1 MSFHPYPKSILF
13 EVTYRCNLNCIHC
26 YEPKSGAE
34 MSTDD
39 VLALIDQAADLGVPH
54 ISFGGGEPLLR
65 KDIFR
70 LLEYARDR
78 GIAVELLSNGTLIK
92 KNVVEKLLD
101 CGVRAVSVSLDSAD
115 PEVHNA
121 IRGSDC
127 FDLVIDAIRS
137 MVAQGLRVEVNSCF
151 TKLNLRDFPGV
162 VRLSKE
168 LGASVVRAVRLV
180 SLGRAEENDSLV
192 SPDSEDYHWFSDML
206 YDVSKEYSDDR
217 FIVTGDDAFL
227 PFLYI
232 RSRHH
237 RMPWLPGKFMGCIAG
252 RVIVSIDPIG
262 DVYPCGYLKYP
273 RFRAGNVRE
282 ETLGEIWT
290 REDSF
295 KELRNLTLPTGK
307 CRGCEHLEFCRG
319 GCRGAAYI
327 KTGSLTA
334 PDPYCWIQQ

>member
-13 EVTYRCNLNCIHC
+13 EVTYRCNLKCIHC
-26 YEPKSGAE
+26 YEPESGEE
-34 MSTDD
+34 MSTDE
-39 VLALIDQAADLGVPH
+39 VLDLIDQAADLGVPH

-65 KDIFR
+65 KDIFT
-70 LLEYARDR
+70 LIKYAGDR
-78 GIAVELLSNGTLIK
+78 GIAVELLSNGMLIDEA
-92 KNVVEKLLD
+92 VVEKLVD
-101 CGVRAVSVSLDSAD
+101 CGLRAVSVSLDSPNA
-115 PEVHNA
+115 EVHNA
-121 IRGSDC
+121 IRRSDC
-127 FDLVIDAIRS
+127 FDAVIDAIKA
-137 MVAQGLRVEVNSCF
+137 MVRQGIRVEVNSAF
-151 TKLNLRDFPGV
+151 TKLNLREFPGV
-162 VRLSKE
+162 VKLSKE

-180 SLGRAEENDSLV
+180 SLGRAEENDELV
-192 SPDSEDYHWFSDML
+192 SPESEDYHWFSDRL
-206 YDVSKEYSDDR
+206 DAVSKEYSDDH

-232 RSRHH
+232 RNKKQ

-273 RFRAGNVRE
+273 RFRAGNIRE
-282 ETLGEIWT
+282 ETLKEIWT

-307 CRGCEHLEFCRG
+307 CSGCEHLEFCRG

-334 PDPYCWIQQ
+334 PDPYCWIQ

>member
-13 EVTYRCNLNCIHC
+13 EVTYRCNLKCIHC
-26 YEPKSGAE
+26 YEPESGEE
-34 MSTDD
+34 MSTDE
-39 VLALIDQAADLGVPH
+39 VLDLIDQAADLRVPH

-65 KDIFR
+65 KDIFT
-70 LLEYARDR
+70 LIKYAGDR
-78 GIAVELLSNGTLIK
+78 GIAVELLSNGTLIDEA
-92 KNVVEKLLD
+92 VVEKLVD
-101 CGVRAVSVSLDSAD
+101 CGLRAVSVSLDSPNA
-115 PEVHNA
+115 EVHNA
-121 IRGSDC
+121 IRRSDC
-127 FDLVIDAIRS
+127 FDAVIDAIKA
-137 MVAQGLRVEVNSCF
+137 MVRQGIRVEVNSAF
-151 TKLNLRDFPGV
+151 TKLNLREFPGV
-162 VRLSKE
+162 AKLSKE

-180 SLGRAEENDSLV
+180 SLGRAEENDELV
-192 SPDSEDYHWFSDML
+192 SPESEDYHWFSDML
-206 YDVSKEYSDDR
+206 YDVSKEYSDDH

-232 RSRHH
+232 RNKKQ

-273 RFRAGNVRE
+273 RFRAGNIRE
-282 ETLGEIWT
+282 ETLKEIWT

-307 CRGCEHLEFCRG
+307 CSGCEHLEFCRG

-334 PDPYCWIQQ
+334 PDPYCWIQ

>member
-1 MSFHPYPKSILF
+1 
-13 EVTYRCNLNCIHC
+13 
-26 YEPKSGAE
+26 
-34 MSTDD
+34 MSTDE
-39 VLALIDQAADLGVPH
+39 VLDLIDQAADLRVPH

-65 KDIFR
+65 KDIFTQIK
-70 LLEYARDR
+70 YAGDR
-78 GIAVELLSNGTLIK
+78 GIAVELLSNGTLIDEA
-92 KNVVEKLLD
+92 VVEKLVD
-101 CGVRAVSVSLDSAD
+101 CGLRAVSVSLDSPNA
-115 PEVHNA
+115 EVHNA
-121 IRGSDC
+121 IRRSDC
-127 FDLVIDAIRS
+127 FDAVIDAIKA
-137 MVAQGLRVEVNSCF
+137 MVRQGIRVEVNSAF
-151 TKLNLRDFPGV
+151 TKLNLREFPGV
-162 VRLSKE
+162 VKLSKE

-180 SLGRAEENDSLV
+180 SLGRAEENDELV
-192 SPDSEDYHWFSDML
+192 SPESEDYHWFSDML
-206 YDVSKEYSDDR
+206 YDVSKEYSDDH

-232 RSRHH
+232 RNKKQ

-273 RFRAGNVRE
+273 RFRAGNIRE
-282 ETLGEIWT
+282 ETLKEIWT

-307 CRGCEHLEFCRG
+307 CSGCEHLEFCRG

-334 PDPYCWIQQ
+334 PDPYCWIQ

>member
-1 MSFHPYPKSILF
+1 
-13 EVTYRCNLNCIHC
+13 
-26 YEPKSGAE
+26 
-34 MSTDD
+34 MSTDE
-39 VLALIDQAADLGVPH
+39 VLDLIDQAADLRVPH

-65 KDIFR
+65 KDIFT
-70 LLEYARDR
+70 LIKYAGDR
-78 GIAVELLSNGTLIK
+78 GIAVELLSNGTLIDEA
-92 KNVVEKLLD
+92 VVEKLVD
-101 CGVRAVSVSLDSAD
+101 CGLRAVSVSLDSPNA
-115 PEVHNA
+115 EVHNA
-121 IRGSDC
+121 IRRSDC
-127 FDLVIDAIRS
+127 FDAVIDAIKA
-137 MVAQGLRVEVNSCF
+137 MVRQGIRVEVNSAF
-151 TKLNLRDFPGV
+151 TKLNLREFPGV
-162 VRLSKE
+162 VKLSKE

-180 SLGRAEENDSLV
+180 SLGRAEENDELV
-192 SPDSEDYHWFSDML
+192 SPESEDYHWFSDML
-206 YDVSKEYSDDR
+206 YDVSKEYSDDH

-232 RSRHH
+232 RNKKQ

-273 RFRAGNVRE
+273 RFRAGNIRE
-282 ETLGEIWT
+282 ETLKEIWT

-307 CRGCEHLEFCRG
+307 CSGCEHLEFCRG

-334 PDPYCWIQQ
+334 PDPYCWIQ